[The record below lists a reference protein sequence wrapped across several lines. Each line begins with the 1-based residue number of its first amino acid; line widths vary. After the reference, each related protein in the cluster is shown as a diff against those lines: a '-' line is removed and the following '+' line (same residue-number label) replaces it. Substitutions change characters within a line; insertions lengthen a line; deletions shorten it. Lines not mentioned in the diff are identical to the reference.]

1 MQNILKKESILY
13 GIGHIL
19 SRLVSF
25 LLLPIFTNLLTPYD
39 YGIIS
44 LVYAFIGFFTVVLH
58 FGLDTSL
65 LRHYK
70 PANNKDRIQFVTNAY
85 LPILCVNCIFLC
97 ICFLGKNFLSSY
109 LMGGEFVLL
118 FIMVI
123 LILFFDVL
131 WSIPMILL
139 RADNKPITFIALN
152 LINVLSN
159 IVFVYCFVI
168 YSHWQV
174 FGVILSNLLSSAL
187 LFVIT
192 FFIIIQKISIST
204 IDFSVFK
211 KIFKFG
217 SPFVF
222 AGIFSMIIELS
233 DRYIIKYL
241 LDFDSLG
248 IYNAGYKLGML
259 MLLVVMGF
267 NMAWQPF
274 FLDKKNKD
282 NKILIS
288 DISNNVFLLFSFIA
302 CGIILFVEPLSQIK
316 IFNFKI
322 IGTEFIESI
331 SIVSWI
337 CIGYLFHGAY
347 LLQLPGP
354 YLTNNTLMIAII
366 RGVGALV
373 NIILNFQLIPIL
385 GIDGAAIATCLS
397 FLMMAILIFLY
408 NKKIYPINYNVYAVC
423 CSIVAILI
431 VVLISKTNPHI
442 IMRLVTF
449 ITIPCFIF
457 LMGGFNDNDV
467 KKWKAKVNGIISK

>member
-1 MQNILKKESILY
+1 MKNILKKESILY
-13 GIGHIL
+13 GVGHIL

-44 LVYAFIGFFTVVLH
+44 LIYAFIGFFTVVLH

-70 PANNKDRIQFVTNAY
+70 PANKKDRIKFVTNAY
-85 LPILCVNCIFLC
+85 IPILCMNCIFLC
-97 ICFLGKNFLSSY
+97 ICFWGRNFLSSY
-109 LMGGEFVLL
+109 LIGGEFALL

-139 RADNKPITFIALN
+139 RADNKPITFIAFN
-152 LINVLSN
+152 LINVISN
-159 IVFVYCFVI
+159 IVFIYCFVI
-168 YSHWQV
+168 YSHWQI
-174 FGVILSNLLSSAL
+174 FGVILSNLLSSSL

-192 FFIIIQKISIST
+192 LFVVINKISILT
-204 IDFSVFK
+204 IDFTVFK

-274 FLDKKNKD
+274 FLDKNNKD

-288 DISNNVFLLFSFIA
+288 DISNNVFLVFSFIA
-302 CGIILFVEPLSQIK
+302 CGIILFVEPLSKIQ
-316 IFNFKI
+316 IFNFQI
-322 IGTEFIESI
+322 IGAEFIESI
-331 SIVSWI
+331 SIVSWV

-354 YLTNNTLMIAII
+354 YLTNNTFMIAII
-366 RGVGALV
+366 RGVGALA

-385 GIDGAAIATCLS
+385 GIEGAAIATCLS
-397 FLMMAILIFLY
+397 FLIMAILIFLY
-408 NKKIYPINYNVYAVC
+408 NKKIYPLNYNLYAIS
-423 CSIVAILI
+423 CSVVTILI
-431 VVLISKTNPHI
+431 IGLISKNDPHI
-442 IMRLVTF
+442 IIRLIAF

-457 LMGGFNDNDV
+457 LMGVFNNEDV
-467 KKWKAKVNGIISK
+467 NKLKDKVNGILSK

>member
-1 MQNILKKESILY
+1 
-13 GIGHIL
+13 
-19 SRLVSF
+19 
-25 LLLPIFTNLLTPYD
+25 
-39 YGIIS
+39 
-44 LVYAFIGFFTVVLH
+44 
-58 FGLDTSL
+58 
-65 LRHYK
+65 
-70 PANNKDRIQFVTNAY
+70 
-85 LPILCVNCIFLC
+85 
-97 ICFLGKNFLSSY
+97 
-109 LMGGEFVLL
+109 
-118 FIMVI
+118 
-123 LILFFDVL
+123 
-131 WSIPMILL
+131 
-139 RADNKPITFIALN
+139 
-152 LINVLSN
+152 
-159 IVFVYCFVI
+159 
-168 YSHWQV
+168 
-174 FGVILSNLLSSAL
+174 
-187 LFVIT
+187 
-192 FFIIIQKISIST
+192 
-204 IDFSVFK
+204 
-211 KIFKFG
+211 
-217 SPFVF
+217 
-222 AGIFSMIIELS
+222 MIIELS
-233 DRYIIKYL
+233 DRYIIKYFL
-241 LDFDSLG
+241 GFEQLG

-259 MLLVVMGF
+259 MLLIVMGF

-302 CGIILFVEPLSQIK
+302 CGIILFVEPLSQIT

-373 NIILNFQLIPIL
+373 NIILNFQLIPVL

-408 NKKIYPINYNVYAVC
+408 NKKIYPINYNVYAIC
-423 CSIVAILI
+423 CCLVTILI
-431 VVLISKTNPHI
+431 VVFISKNNPHI
-442 IMRLVTF
+442 IIRLVTF
-449 ITIPCFIF
+449 IAIPCFIF

>member
-1 MQNILKKESILY
+1 MENILKKESILY
-13 GIGHIL
+13 GTGHIL

-44 LVYAFIGFFTVVLH
+44 LIYAFIGFFAVVLH
-58 FGLDTSL
+58 LGLDASL

-70 PANNKDRIQFVTNAY
+70 PANDKNRIQFVTNTY
-85 LPILCVNCIFLC
+85 LPILCVNCMFLC
-97 ICFLGKNFLSSY
+97 LCIFCGNFLSSY
-109 LMGGEFVLL
+109 LMGGEFSLL
-118 FIMVI
+118 FIMVV

-139 RADNKPITFIALN
+139 RADNKPIQFIIFN
-152 LINVLSN
+152 LINVVSN
-159 IVFVYCFVI
+159 IVFIYCFVI

-174 FGVILSNLLSSAL
+174 FGVIISNLLSSSL

-192 FFIIIQKISIST
+192 FYIIVKKISIST
-204 IDFSVFK
+204 IDFIVFK

-217 SPFVF
+217 FPFIF
-222 AGIFSMIIELS
+222 AGVFSMIIELS

-241 LDFDSLG
+241 LGFDSLG

-259 MLLVVMGF
+259 MLLIVMGF

-282 NKILIS
+282 NKTLIS
-288 DISNNVFLLFSFIA
+288 YISNNVFLLFSFMA
-302 CGIILFVEPLSQIK
+302 CGIILFVDPISK
-316 IFNFKI
+316 IEIFSFKI
-322 IGTEFIESI
+322 IGSEFIESL
-331 SIVSWI
+331 SIVSWV

-354 YLTNNTLMIAII
+354 YLTNNTLMIAVI

-397 FLMMAILIFLY
+397 FLIMAVLIFLY
-408 NKKIYPINYNVYAVC
+408 NKKIYPINYNLYAVC
-423 CSIVAILI
+423 CSIITILI
-431 VVLISKTNPHI
+431 VVYKI
-442 IMRLVTF
+442 
-449 ITIPCFIF
+449 
-457 LMGGFNDNDV
+457 
-467 KKWKAKVNGIISK
+467 